1 MGSSSQEQ
9 TQSTNQTTN
18 QVQNQS
24 GGSAYSQ
31 NQGGFSQLQVQ
42 PRSSLEASILGQI
55 QALGGQQSNFLTN
68 LMSGQQSPFSLNLG
82 DQEQLDKAYQSAFER
97 FNTEGKDYADYL
109 ATTRGLNKSD
119 TPVSQQAMQRYG
131 MGMSDLLSQK
141 ANMGLNMGLQGTG
154 LRLQGA
160 SSTPSGLMEAFNP
173 MFQERMATGLNRTG
187 FSGSGSSGYT
197 TNGSLMG
204 STQGTSNT
212 RQTNTPSLMDQIGQG
227 MMLGAGM
234 GSMMGGMM
242 TGNPGLGA
250 MGMGQASKGAS
261 GLGSGASAN
270 KTMGNLGYWM

>member
-1 MGSSSQEQ
+1 MGWSSSSQEQ

-24 GGSAYSQ
+24 GESTYNQ
-31 NQGGFSQLQVQ
+31 NQGGYSQLQVQ

-55 QALGGQQSNFLTN
+55 GALGGQQANFLTN

-160 SSTPSGLMEAFNP
+160 STSPSGLMEAFNP

-187 FSGSGSSGYT
+187 FSGSGSSNYM
-197 TNGSLMG
+197 TNGSLY
-204 STQGTSNT
+204 SNTQGTSKTN
-212 RQTNTPSLMDQIGQG
+212 QSNTPSLMDSIGQG
-227 MMLGAGM
+227 MMLGAGL
-234 GSMMGGMM
+234 GSMMGGVM

-250 MGMGQASKGAS
+250 MGMGKASSS
-261 GLGSGASAN
+261 GMGSGAAAN